1 MLWLDW
7 KHTLADND
15 LRKVSSMCQLANV
28 DVRFPMLDRQVVDL
42 SCRIPSQWKLPFG
55 QLRHF
60 YKQSFKDF
68 LPTEL
73 QTKPKHGFG
82 LPFGIW
88 TKENQA
94 LQDLAATGINTLA
107 GLNIFSPQLL
117 NQVQQ
122 LHQQEHAEY
131 YGELIW
137 ILMMLGLWIKQ
148 HQQLK
153 RKTGKEVAA

>member
-1 MLWLDW
+1 
-7 KHTLADND
+7 
-15 LRKVSSMCQLANV
+15 MCQLANV

-107 GLNIFSPQLL
+107 ELNIFSPQLL
-117 NQVQQ
+117 SQVQQ